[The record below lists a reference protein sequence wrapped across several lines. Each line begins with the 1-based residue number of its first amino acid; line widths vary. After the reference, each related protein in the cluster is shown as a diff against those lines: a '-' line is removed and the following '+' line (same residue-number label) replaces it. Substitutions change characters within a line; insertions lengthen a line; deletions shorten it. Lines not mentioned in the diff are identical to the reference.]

1 MSSTITRGVNDVK
14 LLKLGKVRD
23 WGVFIFDERAMCR
36 GYFTRNTVTAPK
48 NFLINPILK
57 YYKRKEKRAGTI
69 FNALFLTHLHTSYTL
84 PYT

>member
-1 MSSTITRGVNDVK
+1 
-14 LLKLGKVRD
+14 
-23 WGVFIFDERAMCR
+23 MCR
-36 GYFTRNTVTAPK
+36 GYLTRDTVTAPK

-57 YYKRKEKRAGTI
+57 YYKQKEKRSGTI

>member
-14 LLKLGKVRD
+14 LLKLR
-23 WGVFIFDERAMCR
+23 VFIPDERAMCR

-57 YYKRKEKRAGTI
+57 YYKQKEKRLGTI
-69 FNALFLTHLHTSYTL
+69 FSALFLTHRHTSYTL

>member
-14 LLKLGKVRD
+14 LLKLREVWD
-23 WGVFIFDERAMCR
+23 WGVFIPDERAMCR

-48 NFLINPILK
+48 NFQINPILK
-57 YYKRKEKRAGTI
+57 NYKQKEKRLGTI
-69 FNALFLTHLHTSYTL
+69 FSALFLTHRHTSYTL

>member
-14 LLKLGKVRD
+14 LLKLREVWD
-23 WGVFIFDERAMCR
+23 WGVFISDERAMCR

-48 NFLINPILK
+48 N
-57 YYKRKEKRAGTI
+57 YKQKNYKQKEKRSGTI
-69 FNALFLTHLHTSYTL
+69 FSALFLTHLHTSYTL